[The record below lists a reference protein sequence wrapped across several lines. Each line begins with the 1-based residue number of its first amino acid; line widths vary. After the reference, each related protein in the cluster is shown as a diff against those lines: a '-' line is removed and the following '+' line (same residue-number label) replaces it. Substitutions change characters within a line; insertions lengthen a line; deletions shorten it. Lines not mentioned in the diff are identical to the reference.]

1 MRRSLR
7 AVWATLMLA
16 CFVVARAQG
25 VAASPVAP
33 APSQVTP
40 PALPAMPQAF
50 PEPPP
55 LPKCRNTTLKRSP
68 SFKRPRRC
76 RS

>member
-7 AVWATLMLA
+7 AFRGTLMLA
-16 CFVVARAQG
+16 CFVAAAMDPARAQG
-25 VAASPVAP
+25 VAP

-50 PEPPP
+50 PEAPPF
-55 LPKCRNTTLKRSP
+55 PKCRNTTLKRLP